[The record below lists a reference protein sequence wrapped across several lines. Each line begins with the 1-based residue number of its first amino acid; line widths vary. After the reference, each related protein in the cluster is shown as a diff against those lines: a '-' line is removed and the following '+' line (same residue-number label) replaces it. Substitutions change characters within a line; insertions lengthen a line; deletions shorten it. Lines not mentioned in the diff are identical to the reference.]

1 MRKFLM
7 LCLLGFGLGLHA
19 QFNERPV
26 MHLQSEDKK
35 PINWGYYLG
44 FNQYD
49 FKFEY
54 RNYPDNLTDILV
66 QKSTGFNVGLIGE
79 LRINQF
85 LDIRLEPGLLYT
97 NRLLG
102 FPRLSEN
109 NNLRETRSTYITF
122 PLLAKVS
129 AKRIGNW
136 KPYLVGGGSMAYNLG
151 SNEDSPDDNS
161 SGTFRM
167 KRQVYNYE
175 LGFGIDFYLEY
186 FKFSPS
192 VRGVFAITDELV
204 PDNNPN
210 SPWTGNIA
218 NMKTRGVFV
227 NFTFE

>member
-1 MRKFLM
+1 MRKLLM
-7 LCLLGFGLGLHA
+7 LCFLGLSPVVQA
-19 QFNERPV
+19 QFNENPV
-26 MHLQSEDKK
+26 MHLQTEDKK

-54 RNYPDNLTDILV
+54 RDNLPDILV

-85 LDIRLEPGLLYT
+85 LDIRFEPGLLYT

-102 FPRLSEN
+102 YQTLSIEARF
-109 NNLRETRSTYITF
+109 RETRSTYITF

-129 AKRIGNW
+129 TKRIGNW

-161 SGTFRM
+161 SGTFRL
-167 KRQVYNYE
+167 KRQVFNYE

-192 VRGVFAITDELV
+192 IRGVFALTDELV

>member
-7 LCLLGFGLGLHA
+7 LCLLGFGPGLYA

-26 MHLQSEDKK
+26 MHLQSEDKR

-49 FKFEY
+49 YKFEY
-54 RNYPDNLTDILV
+54 RDNLPDILV

-85 LDIRLEPGLLYT
+85 LDIRFEPGLLYT

-102 FPRLSEN
+102 YQTIFSDADRF
-109 NNLRETRSTYITF
+109 RETRSTYITF

-129 AKRIGNW
+129 TKRIGNW

-167 KRQVYNYE
+167 KRQVFNYE
-175 LGFGIDFYLEY
+175 LGFGVDFYLEY

-192 VRGVFAITDELV
+192 VRGVFALTDELV

-210 SPWTGNIA
+210 SPWTANIA
-218 NMKTRGVFV
+218 SMKTRGVFV